1 MACMNTYEI
10 SEPSAELPGIGTAVL
25 CNEQGRP
32 VITVLSEDDGWN
44 LAQLQDA
51 EEEPMLR
58 DVA

>member
-1 MACMNTYEI
+1 MDTYEN
-10 SEPSAELPGIGTAVL
+10 SEPSVELPGIGTAVL

-32 VITVLSEDDGWN
+32 VVTRLSEDDGWN

-51 EEEPMLR
+51 EDEPMLR